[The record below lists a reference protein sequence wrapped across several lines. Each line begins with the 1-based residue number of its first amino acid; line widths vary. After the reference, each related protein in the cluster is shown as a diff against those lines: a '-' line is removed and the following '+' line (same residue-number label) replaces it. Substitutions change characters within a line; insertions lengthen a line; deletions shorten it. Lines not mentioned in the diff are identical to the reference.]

1 MDIQE
6 HMSNRNQFP
15 PEELE
20 KYAGR
25 YVAWS
30 PDGTQIVAAADRLSA
45 LAPAIEASEFDP
57 AECVLSY
64 VPHADEVILG
74 GAPGK

>member
-1 MDIQE
+1 MDMQV
-6 HMSNRNQFP
+6 HLSNRRRIP

-30 PDGTQIVAAADRLSA
+30 PDGTRIIASADRLSE
-45 LAPAIEASEFDP
+45 LAPVVEASEFDP
-57 AECVLSY
+57 EECVLSY
-64 VPHADEVILG
+64 VSGADEVILG
-74 GAPGK
+74 GAPGQ